1 MRSMIVAAGLVLMP
15 ALAVG
20 QVPHKLGYQARLLK
34 SDGTPASGIVEIAFS
49 IFDAETAGKQLFTEK
64 QMVGLTDGYYST
76 FLGSATAT
84 GFPAGTF
91 DGSERFLELTVA
103 GETLKPRQRIASVAY
118 ALVAT
123 DARNVV
129 GGKVDATSVTV
140 GGKTVISPTGAIVFP
155 DGSAQT
161 TAAAGTKWTP
171 LPKTRLVS
179 TAPGTPDEYLLPAT
193 IPASATEAFFYVRT
207 LGPPSLPGEGRVFST
222 VSGIEYSFFLT
233 AGGHPNVNISASQLS
248 WLPVGSD
255 RKVHRSGCCV
265 DEIYVIG
272 YR

>member
-1 MRSMIVAAGLVLMP
+1 MRSMIAAAGLLLVP

-20 QVPHKLGYQARLLK
+20 QVPQKLGYQARLLK
-34 SDGTPASGIVEIAFS
+34 SDGTPASGIVEIVFS
-49 IFDAETAGKQLFTEK
+49 VFDAETGGKQLFSEK
-64 QMVGLTDGYYST
+64 QTVGLTDGYYST

-129 GGKVDATSVTV
+129 GGKVDATSVSV
-140 GGKTVISPTGAIVFP
+140 GGKTVISPNGSIMFP
-155 DGSAQT
+155 DGSTQA

-171 LPKTRLVS
+171 LPKTTL
-179 TAPGTPDEYLLPAT
+179 AILGGTTGDYPLPAAF
-193 IPASATEAFFYVRT
+193 PVSATEVLLYVVT
-207 LGPPSLPGEGRVFST
+207 LGTPSLPSEGRVFST

-233 AGGHPNVNISASQLS
+233 AGGHPSVNISASQVF

-255 RKVHRSGCCV
+255 RQIHVVGCCADRV
-265 DEIYVIG
+265 HVIG